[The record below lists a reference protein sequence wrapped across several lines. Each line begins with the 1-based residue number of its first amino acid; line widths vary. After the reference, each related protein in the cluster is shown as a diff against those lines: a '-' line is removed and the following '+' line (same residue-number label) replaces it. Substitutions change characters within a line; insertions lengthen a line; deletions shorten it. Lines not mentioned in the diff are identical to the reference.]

1 MVNVAQGWVNDR
13 IPSYPFKYESSKVA
27 EFNKLSNIFNNWT
40 FLEQGPYRT
49 LRKTAVWIL
58 QKASCGIRVG
68 LWVPLRISKESLIK
82 MHSHW
87 CGIQTGSLWC
97 QSQSM
102 NWKLYYAFHMWATN
116 LGGRFVL
123 FLSCYLSKTDCILIN
138 TREQNLLSKP
148 GQYFILQ
155 LHPINL
161 RNSSRSSAHKTKQNS
176 Y

>member
-1 MVNVAQGWVNDR
+1 
-13 IPSYPFKYESSKVA
+13 
-27 EFNKLSNIFNNWT
+27 
-40 FLEQGPYRT
+40 
-49 LRKTAVWIL
+49 
-58 QKASCGIRVG
+58 
-68 LWVPLRISKESLIK
+68 

-123 FLSCYLSKTDCILIN
+123 FLSCFAAYKDRLYSHKHQRTEFPFQ
-138 TREQNLLSKP
+138 TRS
-148 GQYFILQ
+148 ILQ

-161 RNSSRSSAHKTKQNS
+161 RNSCRSSAHNQAKQLLPNPKQLILMWVALNFTQKENRTPIS
-176 Y
+176 RASEL